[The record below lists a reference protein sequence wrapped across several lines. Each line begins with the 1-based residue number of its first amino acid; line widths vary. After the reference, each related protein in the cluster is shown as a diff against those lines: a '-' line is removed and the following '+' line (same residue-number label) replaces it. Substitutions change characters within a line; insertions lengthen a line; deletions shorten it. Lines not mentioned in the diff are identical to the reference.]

1 MKAEQ
6 KMIHIKSQLGISV
19 ESTGTG
25 TERPAGGVTSK
36 HMPQMDVTV
45 VMHVSAL
52 DNIIQISIVTAH
64 RDGAHLCWLKKTKQ
78 AAQPED
84 AFDTK
89 QIPHISLIQLI

>member
-1 MKAEQ
+1 MIRADLFVTQTSHIWYANMKAEQ

-64 RDGAHLCWLKKTKQ
+64 RDGAHLC
-78 AAQPED
+78 
-84 AFDTK
+84 
-89 QIPHISLIQLI
+89 